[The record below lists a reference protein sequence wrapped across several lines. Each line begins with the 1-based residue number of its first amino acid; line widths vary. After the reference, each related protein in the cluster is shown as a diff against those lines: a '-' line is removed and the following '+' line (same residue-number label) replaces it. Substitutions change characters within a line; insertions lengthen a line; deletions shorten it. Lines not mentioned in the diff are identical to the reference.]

1 MIFSSEWFQE
11 SLSITRKGHCLHSSS
26 GKMVKVLDYL
36 FKSILNSSP
45 SSVSDFGPIT
55 LSQSTSQGSCGSN
68 WKDEIICMLFSA
80 SGVKV
85 EYKANQINHNAL
97 GNRMLKY
104 CIIGLYNV
112 QEEKFNGMYEIW
124 EDI

>member
-1 MIFSSEWFQE
+1 
-11 SLSITRKGHCLHSSS
+11 
-26 GKMVKVLDYL
+26 MVKVLEYL

-45 SSVSDFGPIT
+45 SSVSDFGLIT

-68 WKDEIICMLFSA
+68 RRNEIICMLFSA
-80 SGVKV
+80 PGVKV

-112 QEEKFNGMYEIW
+112 QEEKFDDMYEIW
-124 EDI
+124 QDI